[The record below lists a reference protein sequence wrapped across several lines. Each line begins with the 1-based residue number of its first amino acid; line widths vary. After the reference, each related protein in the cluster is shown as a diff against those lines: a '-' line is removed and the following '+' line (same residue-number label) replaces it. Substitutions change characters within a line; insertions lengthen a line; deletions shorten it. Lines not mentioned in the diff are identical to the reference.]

1 MAGKPWR
8 RSRTDLA
15 APEGGRRGE
24 EAGRVLLADEG
35 ALDSVWASLKSVAT
49 LARDRILP
57 QAQALR
63 RSGSRYL
70 PAVASALLPPFL
82 PPAIMFPSRALS
94 DEKKDAQA
102 DTRSIGDSSDDSGDD
117 NKLLEIGYVPS
128 FKREFSNIAT
138 VRIAHGPLNQTY

>member
-1 MAGKPWR
+1 M
-8 RSRTDLA
+8 LF
-15 APEGGRRGE
+15 
-24 EAGRVLLADEG
+24 ADEG
-35 ALDSVWASLKSVAT
+35 ALDSAWASLKSVAT

-57 QAQALR
+57 EDQALR

-70 PAVASALLPPFL
+70 PPVASALLPPFL
-82 PPAIMFPSRALS
+82 PPATMLPPRALS

-138 VRIAHGPLNQTY
+138 VRIACGQLDRTY